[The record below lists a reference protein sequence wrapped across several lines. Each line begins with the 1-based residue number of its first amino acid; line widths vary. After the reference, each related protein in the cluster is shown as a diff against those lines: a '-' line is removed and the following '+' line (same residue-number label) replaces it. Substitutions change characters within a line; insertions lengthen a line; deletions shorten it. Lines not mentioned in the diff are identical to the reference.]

1 MVTGLN
7 VSEIIL
13 RMILTSMFLLVE
25 LLVIS
30 CLQAILLPGNLSFSD
45 LLNLRILHTQR

>member
-7 VSEIIL
+7 ILEIIL
-13 RMILTSMFLLVE
+13 RLILTSMFLLEE

-30 CLQAILLPGNLSFSD
+30 CLQAMMQHLE
-45 LLNLRILHTQR
+45 